1 MGGEGVS
8 IIVCCFNSAALLEQT
23 LKHVAAQQLDS
34 DLACEV
40 ILVDNASSDN
50 TQETVRTIWLN
61 NSPSKINMV
70 IVHEPQP
77 GLMNARKKGIKEAQ
91 YEYLVFCDDDNW
103 LDENYAAKVFKL
115 FNQYPQ
121 AAILGGVGTAQFE
134 DRNLK
139 PSWFDNFYHG
149 YAVGEQA
156 EKEQTLNSV
165 YGAGM
170 AIRKSVIKDVIDNGE
185 LFLHDRKQTYLSSGG
200 DTELCFIVRLA
211 GYEVLYSPKLTF
223 RHFLTN
229 KRLTWDYLKKLHIGF
244 AKSYVVLN
252 LYEKALNSE
261 RTGLSYFYWLKK
273 ALYYWLI
280 YLKYWPQ
287 HYAAYSNGEGTIGE
301 IHHITWKNIAVSY
314 LRYNFKTIGIYNK
327 IIALGQQ
334 TTAIRNEN

>member
-8 IIVCCFNSAALLEQT
+8 IIVCCFNSEALLEET
-23 LKHVAAQQLDS
+23 LKHIAAQQLDS

-40 ILVDNASSDN
+40 ILVDNASTDN
-50 TQETVRTIWLN
+50 TQEAAKAIW
-61 NSPSKINMV
+61 SGHASSKINLV
-70 IVHEPQP
+70 IAYQPEP
-77 GLMNARKKGIKEAQ
+77 GLMNARKKGINEAQ

-103 LDENYAAKVFKL
+103 LDEHYAANVFKL
-115 FNQYPQ
+115 FNQYTK
-121 AAILGGVGTAQFE
+121 AAILGGVGIAQFE
-134 DRNLK
+134 DQNLK

-156 EKEQTLNSV
+156 EKERTLNSV

-170 AIRKSVIKDVIDNGE
+170 AIRKSIIKRVLDNGE
-185 LFLHDRKQTYLSSGG
+185 LFLHDRKQTQLSSGG
-200 DTELCFIVRLA
+200 DTELCFIIRRE
-211 GYEVLYSPKLTF
+211 GYEVLYSPQLTF

-229 KRLTWDYLKKLHIGF
+229 KRLTWDYLKKLHTGF
-244 AKSYVVLN
+244 AKSHVVLN

-273 ALYYWLI
+273 GMYYCFI
-280 YLKYWPQ
+280 YLRYWPK
-287 HYAAYSNGEGTIGE
+287 HYAAYRSAEGTTGE

-314 LRYNFKTIGIYNK
+314 FQYNFKTIGIYNK

-334 TTAIRNEN
+334 TTTNPK